1 MLTSHEDHFHKLLE
15 EIEAGQGRSQRTLAR
30 ELGIALGL
38 TNLLLRQI
46 VRKGWIKMVH
56 IKRNRVAYLITP
68 AGLAEKARMSRNFL
82 RKSARTYATARDL
95 LLDAFCGLAETR
107 PAHGRPCRL
116 AFYGAGEIAEIGYVC
131 LQSTRLNL
139 VGVVDATRT
148 EPFFGFPIRRLED
161 LAGCQ
166 LAGVRF
172 DRLVIMDLDNPVAVE
187 RAVAKAGVPA
197 EAVFWLA
204 DWRRDPVA
212 PPSGDTVSDDSV
224 EQSRQVTEQS
234 KRSTQTRVRDVGMSA
249 R

>member
-1 MLTSHEDHFHKLLE
+1 MFTSHEDHFHKLLE

-56 IKRNRVAYLITP
+56 IKPNRVAYLITP

-82 RKSARTYATARDL
+82 RKSARTYATARDRVL
-95 LLDAFCGLAETR
+95 GAFYSLAETR

-131 LQSTRLNL
+131 LHSTGLNL
-139 VGVVDATRT
+139 IGVVDATRT
-148 EPFFGFPIRRLED
+148 EPFFGFPIRRLDD
-161 LAGCQ
+161 LVGCR
-166 LAGVRF
+166 LAGVSF
-172 DRLVIMDLDNPVAVE
+172 DRLVVMDLDNLEEVE
-187 RAVAKAGVPA
+187 RALETAGVPA

-204 DWRRDPVA
+204 DWRQGDPITR
-212 PPSGDTVSDDSV
+212 STDTVCNDVV
-224 EQSRQVTEQS
+224 EESRPVKRQS
-234 KRSTQTRVRDVGMSA
+234 KGPSQLRSRNARMSA